1 MNSRRGFFSFAV
13 KKKKYLYSQKKETG
27 MNITQF
33 CDDIDIIDPVRRL
46 LFLITIFDF
55 ITMLGGLAFFLYGMH
70 MLSASLEKM
79 SGSKLTK
86 ILEKL
91 TGSVWKSVALG
102 LGITALVQSSSATTV
117 ITVGLVNSGILNLG
131 QAIGIIMG
139 SNIGTTVTAHLL
151 RLTEISGTSGFMTL
165 LKPDTFAPICA
176 IIGAALAM
184 FSKKS
189 KNRSIGEILTGF
201 GMLFIGMDIMET
213 ALKPLS
219 ESPLMGELFTKFG
232 DNPILGVL
240 VGAGVTAVIQSSSAS
255 VGILQALSVTGAI
268 TWSSAI
274 PIILGQNIGTTI
286 TAILSVIGASKNARR
301 TALAHLYFN
310 VIGTIIFT
318 IVVFGLQ
325 AAGVGDFW
333 ELPIDKSGIANF
345 HTIFNVSM
353 TLLLL
358 PFTKLL
364 EKLCMLTIPSD
375 GTEIDSDTSAL
386 APMLLATPALA
397 IAQAENVLAK
407 LMGVTRDCVEC
418 SFDMLKGKNPR
429 LSERIN
435 EQNTAIIRMEDNLRI
450 YLLKIAECDLSEAQ
464 MKEVTEMLGRADDCV
479 HIAEHCLKVRDTA
492 EDMNAKG
499 KGLTIA
505 GKRELEALSN
515 ALVSLMNAAAEGSDS
530 KNKRA
535 DAVIEPLYFVVS
547 EMTELIRSRHMER
560 LKNGECSY
568 EAGSLFMGTLIDVE
582 RIAKHCS
589 SIGVSLAL
597 QYKNNS
603 LSEQE
608 FARRI
613 HRGDTEHFME
623 HYIDYKNKY
632 YTPLIAE

>member
-1 MNSRRGFFSFAV
+1 
-13 KKKKYLYSQKKETG
+13 
-27 MNITQF
+27 
-33 CDDIDIIDPVRRL
+33 
-46 LFLITIFDF
+46 
-55 ITMLGGLAFFLYGMH
+55 MLGGLAFFLYGMH

-86 ILEKL
+86 LLEKL

-102 LGITALVQSSSATTV
+102 AGITALVQSSSATTV
-117 ITVGLVNSGILNLG
+117 ITVGLVNSGILKLG

-139 SNIGTTVTAHLL
+139 SNIGTTVTSHLL
-151 RLTEISGTSGFMTL
+151 RLTEISGASGFMTL
-165 LKPDTFAPICA
+165 LKPDTFAPVCA

-201 GMLFIGMDIMET
+201 GMLFIGMDIMEN
-213 ALKPLS
+213 AIKPLS
-219 ESPLMGELFTKFG
+219 ESPVLGELFTKFG
-232 DNPILGVL
+232 ANPILGVL

-268 TWSSAI
+268 TWSAAI

-310 VIGTIIFT
+310 IIGT
-318 IVVFGLQ
+318 VVFTVAVFAVQ
-325 AAGVGDFW
+325 AAGIGDFW
-333 ELPIDKSGIANF
+333 DMSIDKSGIANF
-345 HTIFNVSM
+345 HTIFNVTM
-353 TLLLL
+353 TVLLL

-375 GTEIDSDTSAL
+375 GTEIDSDTSIL
-386 APMLLATPALA
+386 APMLLATPAAA
-397 IAQAENVLAK
+397 IAQSEIVLAK
-407 LMGVTRDCVEC
+407 LMDVTRDCVKNAFE
-418 SFDMLKGKNPR
+418 MMTGKAQK
-429 LSERIN
+429 LSERIS
-435 EQNTAIIRMEDNLRI
+435 EQYTAITKMEDNLRQ
-450 YLLKIAECDLSEAQ
+450 YLLKIAECDISDAQ

-479 HIAEHCLKVRDTA
+479 HIVEHCVKVRDTA

-499 KGLTIA
+499 KGLTIG
-505 GKRELEALSN
+505 GKRELETLSN
-515 ALVSLMNAAAEGSDS
+515 ALICLMNSAAEGSDS
-530 KNKRA
+530 MNKRA
-535 DAVIEPLYFVVS
+535 DAVIEPLYFVVT

-603 LSEQE
+603 LSDQE

-623 HYIDYKNKY
+623 HYIDYKNEY
-632 YTPLIAE
+632 YSPLVAE

>member
-1 MNSRRGFFSFAV
+1 MNSRREFFSFAM